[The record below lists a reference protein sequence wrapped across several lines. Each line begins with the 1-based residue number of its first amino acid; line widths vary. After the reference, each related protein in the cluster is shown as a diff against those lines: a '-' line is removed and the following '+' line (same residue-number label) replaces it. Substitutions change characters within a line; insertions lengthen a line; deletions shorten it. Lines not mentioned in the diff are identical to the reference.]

1 MTSQLSLLVT
11 QTQLSAQSRQQLH
24 QESMWDLSVMK
35 VDKLQPGTILSIGTV
50 LYAQV
55 YLLMNLLRSK
65 IARTALMPSQV
76 LY

>member
-1 MTSQLSLLVT
+1 MTSQLLLLMT
-11 QTQLSAQSRQQLH
+11 QTWVSAQSRQQLH

-35 VDKLQPGTILSIGTV
+35 VVKLQPGTTLSIGTL

-55 YLLMNLLRSK
+55 CLLMNLLRSK